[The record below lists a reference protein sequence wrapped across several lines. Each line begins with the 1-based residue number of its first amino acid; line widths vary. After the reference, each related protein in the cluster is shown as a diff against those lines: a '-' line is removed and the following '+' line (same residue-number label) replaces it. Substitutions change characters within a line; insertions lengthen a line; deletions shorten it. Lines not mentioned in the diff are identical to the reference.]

1 MDKKDIKNK
10 SINELMA
17 LLLDKDILKKDK
29 LRIERVFYKKLNNYN
44 DAIDNLKLL
53 KEYFKSL
60 RQMNI
65 NIESYLYDA
74 DISEYVKKHIINHAF
89 NDEELQALLKKNI
102 VYDLKKHIIKNK
114 FNSSY
119 DVIKILKD
127 NMIDDKLKKLCV
139 KKNINNYN
147 IISVLLENTIDDE
160 CREYILSTE
169 KRRFV
174 RVLYSTSNKELIYRL
189 TFDFSKNGDCLNNV
203 DFIQKYKPSLLKNLS
218 RAINCRYIRDLYDKT
233 FKNEMLIGIVLDR
246 NEQKINKVI
255 NNVRKEECI
264 RFLEV
269 KDLPKEYV
277 QVIINNNI
285 NYLND
290 YIDKLS
296 VSAVIRKLYNYKNI
310 NLEFKKMIVNRRCDD
325 LINELNR
332 YDLKKYLDYV
342 NYHYYNDKLIV
353 NTIDNKIIGEEI
365 FSVLNAHTY
374 DNNIIDFIVKYKD
387 DYIKEILSNIDWD
400 NLIYNKKNNDR
411 YIDIITSLTNNVQ
424 DKIYKKNNKY
434 IKNILSKYDSDT
446 LNKFLSNSNI
456 TSSKF
461 IRTVQNV
468 IFKIFDVSDEK
479 INYCSII
486 IKYSNG
492 RNIFELLRNI
502 EEFFNKIEMD
512 ISLFFQ
518 YGSYEFGNKL
528 IDNIIEINNN
538 NNEINDFINVKKYLF
553 DNYFDNTLN
562 NATMIIN
569 LNLVIKN
576 YNLYKNLL
584 LDISNKKCILND
596 NDKSNLYLLFSGKF
610 AGTPLTLYELDE
622 IRKKEFNKY
631 RVEILDKNTYINR
644 IKDIFFNNIITYN
657 RDYFDSIGNISLL
670 KILQKDNIDNKE
682 IFYLI
687 EEIITSMDIINKLA
701 TTNDRDELVKIII
714 SYIDGEDT
722 PVNRMIND
730 IINIKSKIRRLYEL
744 DSMYNLTTLES
755 ARKVPGIYN
764 KEYMELYGGEVF
776 DFSDKNYVLYAH
788 VVSSREN
795 IEDLVNGYSSGN
807 SNFISFSPISYRGQ
821 KYYYDYCDCI
831 LAYDTIYDNSFI
843 CSSLSNMGSN
853 YCMVEKNSAVVAD
866 KYRNQRGI
874 LETSSV
880 KKQNA
885 ETLLYREGLKPCG
898 IILANGKRPN
908 SDEIMYHKRYNLPF
922 IITQK
927 KETAIDNPKRVFTS
941 GNGKYVSDSRVKELD
956 SIKKYIDSK
965 LTIKKENDIYTGREV
980 AIFTDTHAMYEPTIA
995 ILEDIRFRGISE
1007 IYSLGDNT
1015 SLGPNPREVLD
1026 LMDKYNVNQ
1035 IMGNSEYYLTLGGS
1049 PFNYWNEERERSLDW
1064 TNDRVQGYIN
1074 DLKLYKPSLDLL
1086 LGGKKIALCHFGN
1099 DIRWD
1104 FVKHNTWIYQ
1114 DNIGNGKSADQFM
1127 FTNGDEYNKEVEYMI
1142 NKYGIDN
1149 PKVQGYLSSKNTP
1162 MFDGKLITSYDD
1174 VFQGHV
1180 HFELED
1186 RLNNTNI
1193 HTLRGA
1199 GMGELDESKKSM
1211 AYYVILKEKKIGG
1224 YDIEKVYVP
1233 FNKNSLLS
1241 SIYSSDMPTKA
1252 KILSYLK

>member
-29 LRIERVFYKKLNNYN
+29 LKINRMVYRKLNNDSNRTNNWDSLRKYFR
-44 DAIDNLKLL
+44 NLK
-53 KEYFKSL
+53 E
-60 RQMNI
+60 NV
-65 NIESYLYDA
+65 NIESYLSDK
-74 DISEYVKKHIINHAF
+74 DIPKYVKKYILEYGF
-89 NDEELQALLKKNI
+89 NDEELRPLLKKSI
-102 VYDLKKHIIKNK
+102 DYDLKEYIVKDLLNT
-114 FNSSY
+114 SY
-119 DVIKILKD
+119 EVVRILKD
-127 NMIDDKLKKLCV
+127 DMIDDSLKKLCV
-139 KKNINNYN
+139 KSIKNYKIIN
-147 IISVLLENTIDDE
+147 ILLNDEIDNQ
-160 CREYILSTE
+160 CREYILATE
-169 KRRFV
+169 KRRFIKE
-174 RVLYSTSNKELIYRL
+174 LYRTSNADLVYTL
-189 TFDFSKNGDCLNNV
+189 SFDYYNYDNV
-203 DFIQKYKPSLLKNLS
+203 SFIEKYKPNLLKNTS
-218 RAINCRYIRDLYDKT
+218 SCITNRYIRNVYDRT
-233 FKNEMLIGIVLDR
+233 FKNEALISTMLEG
-246 NEQKINKVI
+246 NGQKINKII
-255 NNVRKEECI
+255 NNVRKEEVI

-269 KDLPKEYV
+269 KNLPQGYV
-277 QVIINNNI
+277 KNIINNNI
-285 NYLND
+285 KYLKEYINKLS
-290 YIDKLS
+290 IDK
-296 VSAVIRKLYNYKNI
+296 VIEKLHNYSDLCFEYKE
-310 NLEFKKMIVNRRCDD
+310 LIVTYRLDD

-424 DKIYKKNNKY
+424 GKIYKKNNKY

-538 NNEINDFINVKKYLF
+538 NEINDFINVKKYLF

-622 IRKKEFNKY
+622 IKKKEFSKY
-631 RVEILDKNTYINR
+631 KEEILDKNTFINKV
-644 IKDIFFNNIITYN
+644 KDIFFNNIIAYN
-657 RDYFDSIGNISLL
+657 SNYFDSIGNISLL

-682 IFYLI
+682 IFYLT

-730 IINIKSKIRRLYEL
+730 IIDIKSKIRRLYEL

-853 YCMVEKNSAVVAD
+853 HCMVERNSAVVAD

-898 IILANGKRPN
+898 IILVNGKKPN

-927 KETAIDNPKRVFTS
+927 KETVIDNPKRVFTS

-1015 SLGPNPREVLD
+1015 SLGPSPREVLD

-1049 PFNYWNEERERSLDW
+1049 PFNYWSEERERSLDW

-1074 DLKLYKPSLDLL
+1074 NLKLYKPSLDLL

-1114 DNIGNGKSADQFM
+1114 DNIGNGKSAKQFM
-1127 FTNGDEYNKEVEYMI
+1127 FTNSDEYNNEVEYTI

-1162 MFDGKLITSYDD
+1162 MFEGRLITSYDD

-1199 GMGELDESKKSM
+1199 GMGELDESKKVM
-1211 AYYVILKEKKIGG
+1211 AYYIILKEKKVGG

-1241 SIYSSDMPTKA
+1241 SIYSSDMPTKT

>member
-1 MDKKDIKNK
+1 MNKKDIKNRN
-10 SINELMA
+10 IEELMS
-17 LLLDKDILKKDK
+17 LLLDKGILEKDK
-29 LRIERVFYKKLNNYN
+29 LKINRMVYRKLNNDSNRTNNWDSLRKYFR
-44 DAIDNLKLL
+44 NLK
-53 KEYFKSL
+53 EDV
-60 RQMNI
+60 
-65 NIESYLYDA
+65 NIESYLSDK
-74 DISEYVKKHIINHAF
+74 DIPKYVKKYILEYGF
-89 NDEELQALLKKNI
+89 NDEELRTLLKKSI
-102 VYDLKKHIIKNK
+102 DYDLKEYIVKDLLNA
-114 FNSSY
+114 SY
-119 DVIKILKD
+119 EVVRILKD
-127 NMIDDKLKKLCV
+127 DMIDDSLRKLCV
-139 KKNINNYN
+139 KGIKNYKIIN
-147 IISVLLENTIDDE
+147 VLLNDEIDDQ
-160 CREYILSTE
+160 CREYILATE
-169 KRRFV
+169 KRRFIKE
-174 RVLYSTSNKELIYRL
+174 LYRTSNADLVYTLSFDYYNYDNVSFIEKYRP
-189 TFDFSKNGDCLNNV
+189 N
-203 DFIQKYKPSLLKNLS
+203 LLKNTS
-218 RAINCRYIRDLYDKT
+218 SCITNRYIRNVYDRT
-233 FKNEMLIGIVLDR
+233 FKNEALISTMLEG
-246 NEQKINKVI
+246 NEQKINKII
-255 NNVRKEECI
+255 NDVRKEESI

-269 KDLPKEYV
+269 KNLPKEYV
-277 QVIINNNI
+277 RIIINNNI
-285 NYLND
+285 KYLNE
-290 YIDKLS
+290 YANKLSIDK
-296 VSAVIRKLYNYKNI
+296 VIEKLHNYSDLCFEYKE
-310 NLEFKKMIVNRRCDD
+310 LIVTYRLDD
-325 LINELNR
+325 LINKLNNGS
-332 YDLKKYLDYV
+332 V
-342 NYHYYNDKLIV
+342 NK
-353 NTIDNKIIGEEI
+353 
-365 FSVLNAHTY
+365 
-374 DNNIIDFIVKYKD
+374 
-387 DYIKEILSNIDWD
+387 
-400 NLIYNKKNNDR
+400 
-411 YIDIITSLTNNVQ
+411 
-424 DKIYKKNNKY
+424 
-434 IKNILSKYDSDT
+434 
-446 LNKFLSNSNI
+446 
-456 TSSKF
+456 
-461 IRTVQNV
+461 
-468 IFKIFDVSDEK
+468 
-479 INYCSII
+479 
-486 IKYSNG
+486 
-492 RNIFELLRNI
+492 
-502 EEFFNKIEMD
+502 
-512 ISLFFQ
+512 
-518 YGSYEFGNKL
+518 
-528 IDNIIEINNN
+528 
-538 NNEINDFINVKKYLF
+538 
-553 DNYFDNTLN
+553 YFDNTLN
-562 NATMIIN
+562 NASVIIN
-569 LNLVIKN
+569 LNLLIKN
-576 YNLYKNLL
+576 YNLYKDLL
-584 LDISNKKCILND
+584 LSMCNNDIILSD
-596 NDKSNLYLLFSGKF
+596 IDKSNLSLLFNGKIN
-610 AGTPLTLYELDE
+610 GTPLTLYDLNE

-657 RDYFDSIGNISLL
+657 SDYFDNIGNISLL

-682 IFYLI
+682 IFYLT

-730 IINIKSKIRRLYEL
+730 IIDIKSKIRRLYEL

-853 YCMVEKNSAVVAD
+853 HCMIEKNSAVVAD

-941 GNGKYVSDSRVKELD
+941 GNGKYVSDSMVKELD
-956 SIKKYIDSK
+956 SIKKYIASK
-965 LTIKKENDIYTGREV
+965 LTIKKENDIYTGREI

-1049 PFNYWNEERERSLDW
+1049 PFNYWSEERERSLDW

-1074 DLKLYKPSLDLL
+1074 NLKLYKPSLDLL

-1114 DNIGNGKSADQFM
+1114 DNIGNGKSAEQFM
-1127 FTNGDEYNKEVEYMI
+1127 FTNSDEYNKEVEYMI

-1149 PKVQGYLSSKNTP
+1149 PKVQGYLSSRNTP

-1199 GMGELDESKKSM
+1199 GMGEYEDNKKSL
-1211 AYYVILKEKKIGG
+1211 AYYIILKEKKKGG
-1224 YDIEKVYVP
+1224 FDIEKVYVP

-1241 SIYSSDMPTKA
+1241 SIYSSDMPTKT
-1252 KILSYLK
+1252 KILGYLK

>member
-1 MDKKDIKNK
+1 MNRKDIKNK
-10 SINELMA
+10 DITELIT
-17 LLLDKDILKKDK
+17 LLLNKSISDKDK
-29 LRIERVFYKKLNNYN
+29 LGINRIIYKKLNNDSDRMDNWNILRKYFS
-44 DAIDNLKLL
+44 NLK
-53 KEYFKSL
+53 EEED
-60 RQMNI
+60 
-65 NIESYLYDA
+65 IEKYLYDINIPKYA
-74 DISEYVKKHIINHAF
+74 KKYILEYGCNT
-89 NDEELQALLKKNI
+89 DELQALLKKNI
-102 VYDLKKHIIKNK
+102 SYDLKIYIIKCRLDS
-114 FNSSY
+114 NSEI
-119 DVIKILKD
+119 VRILKD
-127 NMIDDKLKKLCV
+127 DMIDETLKMICV
-139 KKNINNYN
+139 KKNINVYN
-147 IISVLLENTIDDE
+147 IINILLNDEIDEE
-160 CREYILSTE
+160 CRKYVLSTE
-169 KRRFV
+169 EKKFIHALR
-174 RVLYSTSNKELIYRL
+174 SISNKDLVYKL
-189 TFDFSKNGDCLNNV
+189 TFDYHKYDNV
-203 DFIQKYKPSLLKNLS
+203 RFIEKYKPNLLKKTS
-218 RAINCRYIRDLYDKT
+218 DCITGEYIRDAYHRV
-233 FKNEMLIGIVLDR
+233 FKNESLINTVFEGNR
-246 NEQKINKVI
+246 RKIDKVI
-255 NNVRKEECI
+255 DNVRKEEAI
-264 RFLEV
+264 KFLGV
-269 KDLPKEYV
+269 KNLPKEYV
-277 QVIINNNI
+277 QIIINNNI
-285 NYLND
+285 KYLKKYIDNLNINEVMNKLHNYSDLND
-290 YIDKLS
+290 DFKELIINNRLDDL
-296 VSAVIRKLYNYKNI
+296 IRKLEEYNFKEYFNYI
-310 NLEFKKMIVNRRCDD
+310 N
-325 LINELNR
+325 
-332 YDLKKYLDYV
+332 KY
-342 NYHYYNDKLIV
+342 YYNDSLIM
-353 NTIDNKIIGEEI
+353 NTINSK
-365 FSVLNAHTY
+365 VLNKNIINILNKY
-374 DNNIIDFIVKYKD
+374 SSDNNIVNFILKYKS
-387 DYIKEILSNIDWD
+387 DYIKNILININWD
-400 NLIYNKKNNDR
+400 NLIYNKKEYDE
-411 YIDIITSLTNNVQ
+411 YLDIIDSLPKNVQ
-424 DKIYKKNNKY
+424 SKIYRRNNNY
-434 IKNILSKYDSDT
+434 IRNILSEYDKDILKEFLNSDGN
-446 LNKFLSNSNI
+446 NKNAFVMNM
-456 TSSKF
+456 
-461 IRTVQNV
+461 QNT
-468 IFKIFDVSDEK
+468 ILKIFNISSEK
-479 INYCSII
+479 IDYCKTI
-486 IKYSNG
+486 IKYCDKG
-492 RNIFELLRNI
+492 NILDLLRNM
-502 EEFFNKIEMD
+502 EEFFDRVEID
-512 ISLFFQ
+512 INLFFQ
-518 YGSYEFGNKL
+518 YSSYDFGN
-528 IDNIIEINNN
+528 NIIGNIIDIIND
-538 NNEINDFINVKKYLF
+538 NEIDSFVMIKNYLF
-553 DNYFDNTLN
+553 NNYFDSTLN
-562 NATMIIN
+562 NASVIIN

-576 YNLYKNLL
+576 YNLYKDLL
-584 LDISNKKCILND
+584 LSMCNNDIILSD
-596 NDKSNLYLLFSGKF
+596 IDKSNLSLLFNGKIN
-610 AGTPLTLYELDE
+610 GTPLTLYDLNE

-682 IFYLI
+682 IFYLT

-730 IINIKSKIRRLYEL
+730 IIDIKSKIRRLYEL

-764 KEYMELYGGEVF
+764 REYMELYGGEVF

-898 IILANGKRPN
+898 IILVNGKKPN
-908 SDEIMYHKRYNLPF
+908 SDEIMYHKRYKLPF

-927 KETAIDNPKRVFTS
+927 RETAIDNPKRVFTS

-965 LTIKKENDIYTGREV
+965 LTIKKENDIYTGREI

-1015 SLGPNPREVLD
+1015 SLGPSPREVLD

-1086 LGGKKIALCHFGN
+1086 LGDKKIALCHFGN

-1241 SIYSSDMPTKA
+1241 SIYSSDMPTKT

>member
-10 SINELMA
+10 SINELMS
-17 LLLDKDILKKDK
+17 LLLDKGILEKDK
-29 LRIERVFYKKLNNYN
+29 LKINRMVYRKLNNDSNRTNNWDSLRKYFR
-44 DAIDNLKLL
+44 NLK
-53 KEYFKSL
+53 E
-60 RQMNI
+60 NV
-65 NIESYLYDA
+65 NIESYLSDK
-74 DISEYVKKHIINHAF
+74 DIPKYVKKYILEYGF
-89 NDEELQALLKKNI
+89 NDEELRPLLKKSI
-102 VYDLKKHIIKNK
+102 DYDLKEYIVKDLLNT
-114 FNSSY
+114 SY
-119 DVIKILKD
+119 GVVRILKD
-127 NMIDDKLKKLCV
+127 DMIDDSLKKLCV
-139 KKNINNYN
+139 KSIKNYKIIN
-147 IISVLLENTIDDE
+147 VLLNDEIDNQ
-160 CREYILSTE
+160 CREYILATE
-169 KRRFV
+169 KRRFIKE
-174 RVLYSTSNKELIYRL
+174 LYHTSNADLVYTL
-189 TFDFSKNGDCLNNV
+189 SFDYYNYDNV
-203 DFIQKYKPSLLKNLS
+203 SFIEKYKPNLLKNTS
-218 RAINCRYIRDLYDKT
+218 SCITNRYIRNVYDRT
-233 FKNEMLIGIVLDR
+233 FKNEALISTMLEG
-246 NEQKINKVI
+246 NGQKINKII
-255 NNVRKEECI
+255 NNVRKEEVI

-269 KDLPKEYV
+269 KNLPQEYV
-277 QVIINNNI
+277 KNIINNNI
-285 NYLND
+285 KYLKE
-290 YIDKLS
+290 YINKLS
-296 VSAVIRKLYNYKNI
+296 IDRVIEKLHNYSDLCFEYKE
-310 NLEFKKMIVNRRCDD
+310 LIVTYRLDD

-456 TSSKF
+456 ASSKF

-528 IDNIIEINNN
+528 IDNIIEINN

-622 IRKKEFNKY
+622 IKKKEFSKY
-631 RVEILDKNTYINR
+631 KEEILDKNTFINKV
-644 IKDIFFNNIITYN
+644 KDIFFNNIIAYN
-657 RDYFDSIGNISLL
+657 SNYFDSIGNISLL

-687 EEIITSMDIINKLA
+687 EEIITSMDIVNKLA
-701 TTNDRDELVKIII
+701 TTNNRDELVKIVI

-730 IINIKSKIRRLYEL
+730 IIDIKSKIRRLYEL

-764 KEYMELYGGEVF
+764 REYMELYGGEVF

-853 YCMVEKNSAVVAD
+853 HCMVEKNSAVVAD

-898 IILANGKRPN
+898 IILVNGKKPN

-927 KETAIDNPKRVFTS
+927 KGTVIDNPKRVFTS

-965 LTIKKENDIYTGREV
+965 LTIKKENDIYTGREI

-1015 SLGPNPREVLD
+1015 SLGPSPREVLD

-1086 LGGKKIALCHFGN
+1086 LGDKKIALCHFGN

-1127 FTNGDEYNKEVEYMI
+1127 FTNSDEYNKEVEYMI

-1186 RLNNTNI
+1186 KLNNTNI

-1211 AYYVILKEKKIGG
+1211 AYYIILKEKKIGG
-1224 YDIEKVYVP
+1224 YDIEKVYIP

-1241 SIYSSDMPTKA
+1241 SIYSSDMPTKT

>member
-1 MDKKDIKNK
+1 
-10 SINELMA
+10 
-17 LLLDKDILKKDK
+17 
-29 LRIERVFYKKLNNYN
+29 
-44 DAIDNLKLL
+44 
-53 KEYFKSL
+53 
-60 RQMNI
+60 
-65 NIESYLYDA
+65 
-74 DISEYVKKHIINHAF
+74 
-89 NDEELQALLKKNI
+89 
-102 VYDLKKHIIKNK
+102 
-114 FNSSY
+114 
-119 DVIKILKD
+119 
-127 NMIDDKLKKLCV
+127 
-139 KKNINNYN
+139 
-147 IISVLLENTIDDE
+147 
-160 CREYILSTE
+160 
-169 KRRFV
+169 
-174 RVLYSTSNKELIYRL
+174 
-189 TFDFSKNGDCLNNV
+189 
-203 DFIQKYKPSLLKNLS
+203 
-218 RAINCRYIRDLYDKT
+218 
-233 FKNEMLIGIVLDR
+233 
-246 NEQKINKVI
+246 
-255 NNVRKEECI
+255 
-264 RFLEV
+264 
-269 KDLPKEYV
+269 
-277 QVIINNNI
+277 
-285 NYLND
+285 
-290 YIDKLS
+290 
-296 VSAVIRKLYNYKNI
+296 
-310 NLEFKKMIVNRRCDD
+310 
-325 LINELNR
+325 
-332 YDLKKYLDYV
+332 
-342 NYHYYNDKLIV
+342 
-353 NTIDNKIIGEEI
+353 
-365 FSVLNAHTY
+365 
-374 DNNIIDFIVKYKD
+374 
-387 DYIKEILSNIDWD
+387 
-400 NLIYNKKNNDR
+400 
-411 YIDIITSLTNNVQ
+411 
-424 DKIYKKNNKY
+424 
-434 IKNILSKYDSDT
+434 
-446 LNKFLSNSNI
+446 
-456 TSSKF
+456 
-461 IRTVQNV
+461 
-468 IFKIFDVSDEK
+468 
-479 INYCSII
+479 
-486 IKYSNG
+486 
-492 RNIFELLRNI
+492 
-502 EEFFNKIEMD
+502 
-512 ISLFFQ
+512 
-518 YGSYEFGNKL
+518 
-528 IDNIIEINNN
+528 
-538 NNEINDFINVKKYLF
+538 
-553 DNYFDNTLN
+553 
-562 NATMIIN
+562 
-569 LNLVIKN
+569 
-576 YNLYKNLL
+576 
-584 LDISNKKCILND
+584 
-596 NDKSNLYLLFSGKF
+596 
-610 AGTPLTLYELDE
+610 
-622 IRKKEFNKY
+622 
-631 RVEILDKNTYINR
+631 
-644 IKDIFFNNIITYN
+644 
-657 RDYFDSIGNISLL
+657 
-670 KILQKDNIDNKE
+670 
-682 IFYLI
+682 
-687 EEIITSMDIINKLA
+687 MDIINKLA

-730 IINIKSKIRRLYEL
+730 IIDIKSKIRRLYEL

-831 LAYDTIYDNSFI
+831 LAYDTIYNNSFI

-853 YCMVEKNSAVVAD
+853 HCMVEKNSAVVAD

-956 SIKKYIDSK
+956 SIKKYIHSK
-965 LTIKKENDIYTGREV
+965 LTIKKENDIYTGREI

-995 ILEDIRFRGISE
+995 ILEDIRFRGISD

-1035 IMGNSEYYLTLGGS
+1035 IMGNSEYYLTLGGI
-1049 PFNYWNEERERSLDW
+1049 PFSYWNEERERSLDW

-1086 LGGKKIALCHFGN
+1086 LGDKKIALCHFGN

-1127 FTNGDEYNKEVEYMI
+1127 FTNSDEYNKEVEYMI

-1199 GMGELDESKKSM
+1199 GMGEYEDNKKSL
-1211 AYYVILKEKKIGG
+1211 AYYIILKEKKKGG
-1224 YDIEKVYVP
+1224 FDIEKVYVP

-1241 SIYSSDMPTKA
+1241 SIYSSDMPTKT
-1252 KILSYLK
+1252 KILGYLK

>member
-1 MDKKDIKNK
+1 MNKKDIKNRN
-10 SINELMA
+10 IEELMS
-17 LLLDKDILKKDK
+17 LLLDKGILEKDK
-29 LRIERVFYKKLNNYN
+29 LKINRMVYRKLNNDSNRTNNWDSLRKYFR
-44 DAIDNLKLL
+44 NLK
-53 KEYFKSL
+53 EDV
-60 RQMNI
+60 
-65 NIESYLYDA
+65 NIESYLSDKDTPKYA
-74 DISEYVKKHIINHAF
+74 KKYILEYGF
-89 NDEELQALLKKNI
+89 NDEELRTLLKKSI
-102 VYDLKKHIIKNK
+102 DYDLKEYIVKDLLNA
-114 FNSSY
+114 SY
-119 DVIKILKD
+119 EVVRILKD
-127 NMIDDKLKKLCV
+127 DMIDDSLRKLCV
-139 KKNINNYN
+139 KSIKNYKIIN
-147 IISVLLENTIDDE
+147 VLLNDEIDDQ
-160 CREYILSTE
+160 CREYILATE
-169 KRRFV
+169 KRRFIKE
-174 RVLYSTSNKELIYRL
+174 LYRTSNADLVYTL
-189 TFDFSKNGDCLNNV
+189 SFDYYNYDNV
-203 DFIQKYKPSLLKNLS
+203 SFIEKYKPNLLKNTS
-218 RAINCRYIRDLYDKT
+218 SCITNRYIRNVYDRT
-233 FKNEMLIGIVLDR
+233 FKNEALISTMLEG
-246 NEQKINKVI
+246 NEQKINKII
-255 NNVRKEECI
+255 NDVRKEESI

-269 KDLPKEYV
+269 KNLPQEYV
-277 QVIINNNI
+277 KNIINNNI
-285 NYLND
+285 KYLKEYINKLS
-290 YIDKLS
+290 IDK
-296 VSAVIRKLYNYKNI
+296 VIEKLHNYSDLCFEYKE
-310 NLEFKKMIVNRRCDD
+310 LIVTYRLDD
-325 LINELNR
+325 LINKLNNGSVN
-332 YDLKKYLDYV
+332 KYFEYISL
-342 NYHYYNDKLIV
+342 YHYTDELII
-353 NTIDNKIIGEEI
+353 NTIDKKIFDDGVIDL
-365 FSVLNAHTY
+365 LN
-374 DNNIIDFIVKYKD
+374 NNHYNNDIINFILKYKSEYIKNILVNIDF
-387 DYIKEILSNIDWD
+387 D
-400 NLIYNKKNNDR
+400 NLIYNKNKTDK
-411 YIDIITSLTNNVQ
+411 YFDIINSLPKNIQN
-424 DKIYKKNNKY
+424 KIYKRNSIY
-434 IKNILSKYDSDT
+434 IRGVLSKYDNNVLKEFLNSDDN
-446 LNKFLSNSNI
+446 NKNSFVMNM
-456 TSSKF
+456 
-461 IRTVQNV
+461 QNT
-468 IFKIFDVSDEK
+468 ILKIFNVSSEK
-479 INYCSII
+479 INYCKTI
-486 IKYSNG
+486 IKYCKKG
-492 RNIFELLRNI
+492 NILELLKSM
-502 EEFFNKIEMD
+502 EVFLD
-512 ISLFFQ
+512 IVDVDIDSFFQ
-518 YGSYEFGNKL
+518 YSSYDFGNGL
-528 IDNIIEINNN
+528 ISNIISIVNDEEINNFVRIKSYMFN
-538 NNEINDFINVKKYLF
+538 
-553 DNYFDNTLN
+553 NYFDNTLN
-562 NATMIIN
+562 NASVIIN

-576 YNLYKNLL
+576 YNLYKDLL
-584 LDISNKKCILND
+584 LSMCNNDIILSNI
-596 NDKSNLYLLFSGKF
+596 DKSNLSLLFNGKIN
-610 AGTPLTLYELDE
+610 GTPLTLYDLNE

-657 RDYFDSIGNISLL
+657 SDYFDNIGNISLL

-682 IFYLI
+682 IFYLT

-722 PVNRMIND
+722 PINRMIND
-730 IINIKSKIRRLYEL
+730 IIDIKSKIRRLYEL

-853 YCMVEKNSAVVAD
+853 HCMIEKNSAVVAD

-956 SIKKYIDSK
+956 SIKKYIASK
-965 LTIKKENDIYTGREV
+965 LTIKKENDIYTGREI

-995 ILEDIRFRGISE
+995 ILEDIRFRGISD

-1049 PFNYWNEERERSLDW
+1049 PFNYWSEERERSLDW

-1074 DLKLYKPSLDLL
+1074 NLKLYKPSLDLL

-1149 PKVQGYLSSKNTP
+1149 PKVQGYLSSRNTP

-1186 RLNNTNI
+1186 RLNDTNI

-1199 GMGELDESKKSM
+1199 GMGEYEDNKKSL
-1211 AYYVILKEKKIGG
+1211 AYYIILKEKKKGG
-1224 YDIEKVYVP
+1224 FDIEKVYVP

-1241 SIYSSDMPTKA
+1241 SIYSSDMPTKT
-1252 KILSYLK
+1252 KILGYLK

>member
-1 MDKKDIKNK
+1 MNKKDIKNRN
-10 SINELMA
+10 IEELMS
-17 LLLDKDILKKDK
+17 LLLDKGILEKDK
-29 LRIERVFYKKLNNYN
+29 LKINRMVYRKLNNDSNRTNNWDSLRKYFR
-44 DAIDNLKLL
+44 NLK
-53 KEYFKSL
+53 EDV
-60 RQMNI
+60 
-65 NIESYLYDA
+65 NIESYLSDK
-74 DISEYVKKHIINHAF
+74 DIPKYVKKYILEYGF
-89 NDEELQALLKKNI
+89 NDEELRTLLKKSI
-102 VYDLKKHIIKNK
+102 DYDLKEYIVKDLLNA
-114 FNSSY
+114 SY
-119 DVIKILKD
+119 EVVRILKD
-127 NMIDDKLKKLCV
+127 DMIDDSLRKLCV
-139 KKNINNYN
+139 KGIKNYKIIN
-147 IISVLLENTIDDE
+147 VLLNDEIDDQ
-160 CREYILSTE
+160 CREYILATE
-169 KRRFV
+169 KRRFIKE
-174 RVLYSTSNKELIYRL
+174 LYRTSNADLVYTL
-189 TFDFSKNGDCLNNV
+189 SFDYYNYDNV
-203 DFIQKYKPSLLKNLS
+203 SFIEKYKPNLLKNTS
-218 RAINCRYIRDLYDKT
+218 SCITNRYIRNVYDRT
-233 FKNEMLIGIVLDR
+233 FKNEALISTMLEG
-246 NEQKINKVI
+246 NEQKINKII
-255 NNVRKEECI
+255 NDVRKEESI

-269 KDLPKEYV
+269 KNLPQEYV
-277 QVIINNNI
+277 KNIINNNI
-285 NYLND
+285 KYLKEYINKLS
-290 YIDKLS
+290 IDK
-296 VSAVIRKLYNYKNI
+296 VIEKLHNYSDLCFEYKE
-310 NLEFKKMIVNRRCDD
+310 LIVTYRLDD
-325 LINELNR
+325 LINKLNNGSVN
-332 YDLKKYLDYV
+332 KYFEYISL
-342 NYHYYNDKLIV
+342 YHYTDELII
-353 NTIDNKIIGEEI
+353 NTIDKKIFDDGVIDL
-365 FSVLNAHTY
+365 LN
-374 DNNIIDFIVKYKD
+374 NNHYNNDIINFILKYKSEYIKNILVNIDF
-387 DYIKEILSNIDWD
+387 D
-400 NLIYNKKNNDR
+400 NLIYNKNKTDK
-411 YIDIITSLTNNVQ
+411 YFDIINSLPKNIQN
-424 DKIYKKNNKY
+424 KIYKRNSIY
-434 IKNILSKYDSDT
+434 IREVLSKYD
-446 LNKFLSNSNI
+446 N
-456 TSSKF
+456 
-461 IRTVQNV
+461 NV
-468 IFKIFDVSDEK
+468 
-479 INYCSII
+479 
-486 IKYSNG
+486 
-492 RNIFELLRNI
+492 L
-502 EEFFNKIEMD
+502 
-512 ISLFFQ
+512 
-518 YGSYEFGNKL
+518 
-528 IDNIIEINNN
+528 
-538 NNEINDFINVKKYLF
+538 
-553 DNYFDNTLN
+553 
-562 NATMIIN
+562 
-569 LNLVIKN
+569 
-576 YNLYKNLL
+576 
-584 LDISNKKCILND
+584 
-596 NDKSNLYLLFSGKF
+596 
-610 AGTPLTLYELDE
+610 
-622 IRKKEFNKY
+622 KEFLNS
-631 RVEILDKNTYINR
+631 DDNNKNTYINR

-657 RDYFDSIGNISLL
+657 SDYFDNIGNISLL

-682 IFYLI
+682 IFYLT

-722 PVNRMIND
+722 PINRMIND
-730 IINIKSKIRRLYEL
+730 IIDIKSKIRRLYEL

-853 YCMVEKNSAVVAD
+853 HCMIEKNSAVVAD

-956 SIKKYIDSK
+956 SIKKYIASK
-965 LTIKKENDIYTGREV
+965 LTIKKENDIYTGREI

-1049 PFNYWNEERERSLDW
+1049 PFNYWSEERERSLDW

-1074 DLKLYKPSLDLL
+1074 NLKLYKPSLDLL

-1149 PKVQGYLSSKNTP
+1149 PKVQGYLSSRNTP

-1199 GMGELDESKKSM
+1199 GMGEYEKNKKSM

-1233 FNKNSLLS
+1233 FNKNSLFS

-1252 KILSYLK
+1252 KILGYLK

>member
-17 LLLDKDILKKDK
+17 LLLDKGILEKDK
-29 LRIERVFYKKLNNYN
+29 LKINRMVYRKLNNDSNRTNNWDSLRKYFR
-44 DAIDNLKLL
+44 NLK
-53 KEYFKSL
+53 E
-60 RQMNI
+60 NV
-65 NIESYLYDA
+65 NIESYLSDK
-74 DISEYVKKHIINHAF
+74 DIPKYVKKYILEYGF
-89 NDEELQALLKKNI
+89 NDEELRPLLKKSI
-102 VYDLKKHIIKNK
+102 DYDLKEYIVKDLLNT
-114 FNSSY
+114 SY
-119 DVIKILKD
+119 GVVRILKD
-127 NMIDDKLKKLCV
+127 DMIDDSLKKLCV
-139 KKNINNYN
+139 KSIKNYKIIN
-147 IISVLLENTIDDE
+147 VLLNDEIDNQ
-160 CREYILSTE
+160 CREYILATE
-169 KRRFV
+169 KRRFIKE
-174 RVLYSTSNKELIYRL
+174 LYRTSNADLVYTL
-189 TFDFSKNGDCLNNV
+189 SFDYYNYDNV
-203 DFIQKYKPSLLKNLS
+203 SFIEKYKPNLLKNTS
-218 RAINCRYIRDLYDKT
+218 SCITNRYIRNVYDRT
-233 FKNEMLIGIVLDR
+233 FKNEALISTMLEG
-246 NEQKINKVI
+246 NGQKINKII
-255 NNVRKEECI
+255 NNVRKEEVI

-269 KDLPKEYV
+269 KNLPQEYV
-277 QVIINNNI
+277 KNIINNNI
-285 NYLND
+285 KYLKEYINKLS
-290 YIDKLS
+290 IDK
-296 VSAVIRKLYNYKNI
+296 VIEKLHNYSDLCFEYKE
-310 NLEFKKMIVNRRCDD
+310 LIVTYRLDD

-456 TSSKF
+456 ASSKF

-538 NNEINDFINVKKYLF
+538 NEINDFINVKKYLF
-553 DNYFDNTLN
+553 DNYFNNTLN

-569 LNLVIKN
+569 LNLIIKN

-622 IRKKEFNKY
+622 IKKKEFSKY
-631 RVEILDKNTYINR
+631 KEEILDKNTFINKV
-644 IKDIFFNNIITYN
+644 KDIFFNNIIAYN
-657 RDYFDSIGNISLL
+657 SNYFDSIGNISLL

-687 EEIITSMDIINKLA
+687 EEIITSMDIVNKLA

-722 PVNRMIND
+722 TVNRMIND
-730 IINIKSKIRRLYEL
+730 IIDIKSKIRRLYEL
-744 DSMYNLTTLES
+744 DSMYNLTTLEY

-764 KEYMELYGGEVF
+764 REYMELYGGEVF

-853 YCMVEKNSAVVAD
+853 HCMVERNSAVVAD

-898 IILANGKRPN
+898 IILVNGKKPN

-927 KETAIDNPKRVFTS
+927 KGTVIDNPKRVFTS

-965 LTIKKENDIYTGREV
+965 LTIKKENDIYTGREI

-1015 SLGPNPREVLD
+1015 SLGPSPREVLD

-1086 LGGKKIALCHFGN
+1086 LGDKKIALCHFGN

-1127 FTNGDEYNKEVEYMI
+1127 FTNSDEYNKEVEYMI

-1186 RLNNTNI
+1186 KLNNTNI

-1199 GMGELDESKKSM
+1199 GMGEYEDNKKNM
-1211 AYYVILKEKKIGG
+1211 AYYIILKEKKKGG
-1224 YDIEKVYVP
+1224 FDIEKVYVP

-1252 KILSYLK
+1252 KILGYLK

>member
-29 LRIERVFYKKLNNYN
+29 LRINRMVYRKLNNDSNRTNNWDSLRKYFR
-44 DAIDNLKLL
+44 NLK
-53 KEYFKSL
+53 E
-60 RQMNI
+60 NV
-65 NIESYLYDA
+65 NIESYLSDK
-74 DISEYVKKHIINHAF
+74 DIPKYVKKYILEYGF
-89 NDEELQALLKKNI
+89 NDEELRPLLKKSI
-102 VYDLKKHIIKNK
+102 DYDLKEYIVKDLLNT
-114 FNSSY
+114 SY
-119 DVIKILKD
+119 EVVRILKD
-127 NMIDDKLKKLCV
+127 DMIDDSLKKLCV
-139 KKNINNYN
+139 KSIKNYKIIN
-147 IISVLLENTIDDE
+147 VLLNDEIDNQ
-160 CREYILSTE
+160 CREYILATE
-169 KRRFV
+169 KRRFIKE
-174 RVLYSTSNKELIYRL
+174 LYRTSNADLVYTL
-189 TFDFSKNGDCLNNV
+189 SFDYYNYDNV
-203 DFIQKYKPSLLKNLS
+203 SFIEKYKPNLLKNTS
-218 RAINCRYIRDLYDKT
+218 SCITNRYIRNVYDRT
-233 FKNEMLIGIVLDR
+233 FKNEALISTMLEG
-246 NEQKINKVI
+246 NGQKINKII
-255 NNVRKEECI
+255 NNVRKEEVI

-269 KDLPKEYV
+269 KNLPQEYV
-277 QVIINNNI
+277 KNIINNNI
-285 NYLND
+285 KYLKEYINKLS
-290 YIDKLS
+290 IDK
-296 VSAVIRKLYNYKNI
+296 VIEKLHNYSDLCFEYKE
-310 NLEFKKMIVNRRCDD
+310 LIVTYRLDD

-538 NNEINDFINVKKYLF
+538 NEINDFINVKKYLF

-682 IFYLI
+682 IFYLT

-730 IINIKSKIRRLYEL
+730 IIDIKSKIRRLYEL

-764 KEYMELYGGEVF
+764 REYMELYGGEVF

-898 IILANGKRPN
+898 IILVNGKRPN
-908 SDEIMYHKRYNLPF
+908 SDEIMYHKRYKLPF

-927 KETAIDNPKRVFTS
+927 RETAIDNPKRVFTS
-941 GNGKYVSDSRVKELD
+941 GNGKYVSDNRVKELD

-965 LTIKKENDIYTGREV
+965 LTIKKENDIYTGREI

-1049 PFNYWNEERERSLDW
+1049 PFNYWSEERERSLDW

-1086 LGGKKIALCHFGN
+1086 LGDKKIALCHFGN

-1199 GMGELDESKKSM
+1199 GMGEYEKNKKSM

-1241 SIYSSDMPTKA
+1241 SIYSSDMPTKT

>member
-1 MDKKDIKNK
+1 MDKIDIKNK

-60 RQMNI
+60 RQRNI
-65 NIESYLYDA
+65 NIEGYLYDA
-74 DISEYVKKHIINHAF
+74 NISEYVKKRIINHAF
-89 NDEELQALLKKNI
+89 NDEELQTLLKKNI
-102 VYDLKKHIIKNK
+102 VYDLKKYIIKNK

-127 NMIDDKLKKLCV
+127 NMIDDKLKRLCV

-218 RAINCRYIRDLYDKT
+218 RAINSRYIRDAYDKT
-233 FKNEMLIGIVLDR
+233 FKNEILISTALEG
-246 NEQKINKVI
+246 NEQRINKII
-255 NNVRKEECI
+255 NRVRKEECI

-269 KDLPKEYV
+269 KKLPKEYV

-285 NYLND
+285 NYLSD

-296 VSAVIRKLYNYKNI
+296 VSEVIRKLYNYKDI

-353 NTIDNKIIGEEI
+353 NTINNKIIGEEI

-374 DNNIIDFIVKYKD
+374 NNNIIDFIVKYKD
-387 DYIKEILSNIDWD
+387 DYIKDFLSNIDWD

-411 YIDIITSLTNNVQ
+411 YIGIIASLTNNVQ

-434 IKNILSKYDSDT
+434 IRNILSKYDSDT

-456 TSSKF
+456 VSSKF

-468 IFKIFDVSDEK
+468 IFKIFNVSNEK

-502 EEFFNKIEMD
+502 EEFFSKIEMD
-512 ISLFFQ
+512 IALFFQ

-528 IDNIIEINNN
+528 IDNIIEINN

-584 LDISNKKCILND
+584 LDISNKKCILSD

-610 AGTPLTLYELDE
+610 AGTPLNLYELDE
-622 IRKKEFNKY
+622 IKKKEFSKY
-631 RVEILDKNTYINR
+631 KEEILDKNTYINR
-644 IKDIFFNNIITYN
+644 IKDIFFNNIIAYN
-657 RDYFDSIGNISLL
+657 SNYFDSIGNISLL

-682 IFYLI
+682 IFYLT
-687 EEIITSMDIINKLA
+687 EEIITSMDIVNKLL
-701 TTNDRDELVKIII
+701 TTNDRDELIKIII

-722 PVNRMIND
+722 SANRMINN
-730 IINIKSKIRRLYEL
+730 IINIKSKTRRLYEL

-755 ARKVPGIYN
+755 ARKIPGIYN
-764 KEYMELYGGEVF
+764 EEYMKLYGGEVF

-788 VVSSREN
+788 VLSRREC
-795 IEDLVNGYSSGN
+795 IDDIINGYSNGN

-821 KYYYDYCDCI
+821 KYYFDYLNCI
-831 LAYDTIYDNSFI
+831 LAYDKIYNNSFI

-853 YCMVEKNSAVVAD
+853 HSMIEKNSAVVSD
-866 KYRNQRGI
+866 SYRQQRGI

-880 KKQNA
+880 KEQNA

-898 IILANGKRPN
+898 IILVGGKKPTD
-908 SDEIMYHKRYNLPF
+908 DELMYHKKYNLPF

-927 KETAIDNPKRVFTS
+927 RETAIDNPKRVFTPS
-941 GNGKYVSDSRVKELD
+941 KGKYIGEEKIKELD
-956 SIKKYIDSK
+956 EVKKYIGSK
-965 LTIKKENDIYTGREV
+965 LVIKKEDDIYTGREI

-1015 SLGPNPREVLD
+1015 SLGPSPREVLD
-1026 LMDKYNVNQ
+1026 LMDKYKVKQ

-1086 LGGKKIALCHFGN
+1086 LGDKKIALCHFGN

-1104 FVKHNTWIYQ
+1104 FIKHNTWIYQ
-1114 DNIGNGKSADQFM
+1114 DNIGNGKSAEQFM
-1127 FTNGDEYNKEVEYMI
+1127 FTNSDEYNKEVEYMI

-1162 MFDGKLITSYDD
+1162 MFEGSLITSYDD

-1186 RLNNTNI
+1186 RLTNTNI

-1199 GMGELDESKKSM
+1199 GMGELDESKKDM
-1211 AYYVILKEKKIGG
+1211 AYYVILKEKKMGG

-1241 SIYSSDMPTKA
+1241 SIYSSDMPTKT

>member
-29 LRIERVFYKKLNNYN
+29 LRINRIVYRKLNNDSDRAN
-44 DAIDNLKLL
+44 NWNLLRKYFKGLKENVNIENCLSDKDMPKYVKKYILEYGFNGEELRILLKKSLDYDL
-53 KEYFKSL
+53 KEYIVKDL
-60 RQMNI
+60 LNV
-65 NIESYLYDA
+65 SY
-74 DISEYVKKHIINHAF
+74 EV
-89 NDEELQALLKKNI
+89 
-102 VYDLKKHIIKNK
+102 VR
-114 FNSSY
+114 
-119 DVIKILKD
+119 ILKD
-127 NMIDDKLKKLCV
+127 DMIVDKLKKLCV

-174 RVLYSTSNKELIYRL
+174 RVLYSTSNRELIYRL

-233 FKNEMLIGIVLDR
+233 FKNETLIGIVLDR

-269 KDLPKEYV
+269 KKLPKEYV

-296 VSAVIRKLYNYKNI
+296 VSEVIRKLYNYKNI

-353 NTIDNKIIGEEI
+353 NTINNKIIDEEI
-365 FSVLNAHTY
+365 FSVLNTHTY

-387 DYIKEILSNIDWD
+387 DYIKEFLSNIDWD

-456 TSSKF
+456 VSNKF

-502 EEFFNKIEMD
+502 EEFFSKIEMD
-512 ISLFFQ
+512 IGLFFQ

-528 IDNIIEINNN
+528 IDNIIEINN

-576 YNLYKNLL
+576 YSLYKNLL

-610 AGTPLTLYELDE
+610 ASTPLTLYELDE
-622 IRKKEFNKY
+622 IKKKEFSKY
-631 RVEILDKNTYINR
+631 KEEILDKNTFINKV
-644 IKDIFFNNIITYN
+644 KDIFFNNIIAYN
-657 RDYFDSIGNISLL
+657 SNYFDSIGNISLL
-670 KILQKDNIDNKE
+670 KILQKDNINNKE
-682 IFYLI
+682 IVYLT

-722 PVNRMIND
+722 TVNRMIND
-730 IINIKSKIRRLYEL
+730 IIDIKSKIRRLYEL
-744 DSMYNLTTLES
+744 DSMYNLTTLEY

-764 KEYMELYGGEVF
+764 REYMELYGGEVF

-831 LAYDTIYDNSFI
+831 LAYDTIYDDSFI

-853 YCMVEKNSAVVAD
+853 HCMVERNSAVVTD

-874 LETSSV
+874 LETSSA

-898 IILANGKRPN
+898 IILVNGKKPN

-927 KETAIDNPKRVFTS
+927 KETVIDNPKRVFTS
-941 GNGKYVSDSRVKELD
+941 NKGNYIDERKIKELD
-956 SIKKYIDSK
+956 DIKKYIDGK
-965 LTIKKENDIYTGREV
+965 LTIRKENDIYTGREV

-995 ILEDIRFRGISE
+995 ILEDIRYRGISE

-1015 SLGPNPREVLD
+1015 SLGPSPREVLD
-1026 LMDKYNVNQ
+1026 LMDKYNVKQ

-1086 LGGKKIALCHFGN
+1086 LGDKKIALCHFGN

-1104 FVKHNTWIYQ
+1104 FIKHNTWIYQ
-1114 DNIGNGKSADQFM
+1114 DNIGNGKSSEQFM
-1127 FTNGDEYNKEVEYMI
+1127 FTNSDEYNKEVEYMI

-1162 MFDGKLITSYDD
+1162 MFEGKLITSYDD

-1211 AYYVILKEKKIGG
+1211 AYYIILKEKKIGG
-1224 YDIEKVYVP
+1224 YDIEKVYIP

-1241 SIYSSDMPTKA
+1241 SIYSSDMPTKT

>member
-1 MDKKDIKNK
+1 MNKKDIKNK
-10 SINELMA
+10 NIEELIS
-17 LLLDKDILKKDK
+17 LLLDKNILKKDK
-29 LRIERVFYKKLNNYN
+29 LKINRMVYRKLNNDSNRTNNWDLLKKYFR
-44 DAIDNLKLL
+44 NLK
-53 KEYFKSL
+53 E
-60 RQMNI
+60 NV
-65 NIESYLYDA
+65 NIESYLSDK
-74 DISEYVKKHIINHAF
+74 DMPKYVKKYILEYGF
-89 NDEELQALLKKNI
+89 DGEELRTLLKKSI
-102 VYDLKKHIIKNK
+102 DYDLKEYIVKDLLNA
-114 FNSSY
+114 SY
-119 DVIKILKD
+119 EVVRILKD
-127 NMIDDKLKKLCV
+127 DMIDDSLRKLCV
-139 KKNINNYN
+139 KGIKNYKIIN
-147 IISVLLENTIDDE
+147 VLLNDEIDDR
-160 CREYILSTE
+160 CREYILATE

-174 RVLYSTSNKELIYRL
+174 KELYRTSNADLVYTL
-189 TFDFSKNGDCLNNV
+189 SFDYYSYDNV
-203 DFIQKYKPSLLKNLS
+203 SFIEKYKPDLLKNT
-218 RAINCRYIRDLYDKT
+218 AGYINSRYIRNVYDRT
-233 FKNEMLIGIVLDR
+233 FKNETLISTILEG
-246 NEQKINKVI
+246 NGQKINKVI
-255 NNVRKEECI
+255 NGVRKEECI

-269 KDLPKEYV
+269 KNLPKEYV
-277 QVIINNNI
+277 QIIIDNNI
-285 NYLND
+285 KYLD
-290 YIDKLS
+290 EYISRLSIDK
-296 VSAVIRKLYNYKNI
+296 VIEKLHNYSDVC
-310 NLEFKKMIVNRRCDD
+310 LEFKELIIKNRIND
-325 LINELNR
+325 LINKLNSYSINKYFEYISCYYYTDEL
-332 YDLKKYLDYV
+332 
-342 NYHYYNDKLIV
+342 II
-353 NTIDNKIIGEEI
+353 NTIDNKVFDDG
-365 FSVLNAHTY
+365 
-374 DNNIIDFIVKYKD
+374 IIDLLNNNSKNNDIINFILKYKSE
-387 DYIKEILSNIDWD
+387 YIKNILVNIDFD
-400 NLIYNKKNNDR
+400 NLIYNKNEIDK
-411 YIDIITSLTNNVQ
+411 YFDIIDSLPKNVQ
-424 DKIYKKNNKY
+424 NKIYKRNSIY
-434 IKNILSKYDSDT
+434 IREILSKYDKSVLKDFLNSDGD
-446 LNKFLSNSNI
+446 NKNTFVMNM
-456 TSSKF
+456 
-461 IRTVQNV
+461 QNT
-468 IFKIFDVSDEK
+468 ILKIFNVSSEK
-479 INYCSII
+479 INYCKTI
-486 IKYSNG
+486 IKYCEKG
-492 RNIFELLRNI
+492 NILELLKSM
-502 EEFFNKIEMD
+502 EMFFDSVEVD
-512 ISLFFQ
+512 INSFFQ
-518 YGSYEFGNKL
+518 YGSYDFGNGL
-528 IDNIIEINNN
+528 ISSIISIVNDGEINNFVRIKN
-538 NNEINDFINVKKYLF
+538 YMFN
-553 DNYFDNTLN
+553 NYFDNTLN
-562 NATMIIN
+562 NASVIIN

-576 YNLYKNLL
+576 YNLYKDLL
-584 LDISNKKCILND
+584 LSMCNNGVILSDI
-596 NDKSNLYLLFSGKF
+596 DKSNLSLLFNGKIS
-610 AGTPLTLYELDE
+610 GTPLTLYDLNE
-622 IRKKEFNKY
+622 IRKKEFSKY
-631 RVEILDKNTYINR
+631 REEILDRNTFINR
-644 IKDIFFNNIITYN
+644 IKDIFFNNIISFN
-657 RDYFDSIGNISLL
+657 SDYFENSIGNISLL

-682 IFYLI
+682 IVYLT
-687 EEIITSMDIINKLA
+687 EEIITSMDIINKLV

-722 PVNRMIND
+722 PVNRIIND
-730 IINIKSKIRRLYEL
+730 IIDIKSKIRRLYEL

-853 YCMVEKNSAVVAD
+853 HCMIEKNSAVVAD

-874 LETSSV
+874 LETSSA

-927 KETAIDNPKRVFTS
+927 RETAIDNPKRVFTS
-941 GNGKYVSDSRVKELD
+941 ENGKYVSDSRVKELD
-956 SIKKYIDSK
+956 GIKKYIDSK
-965 LTIKKENDIYTGREV
+965 LTIKKENDIYTGREI

-1015 SLGPNPREVLD
+1015 SLGPSPREVLD

-1049 PFNYWNEERERSLDW
+1049 PFNYWSEERERSLDW

-1074 DLKLYKPSLDLL
+1074 NLKLYKPSLDLL
-1086 LGGKKIALCHFGN
+1086 LGGKKIVLCHFGN

-1114 DNIGNGKSADQFM
+1114 DNIGNGKSAEQFM
-1127 FTNGDEYNKEVEYMI
+1127 FTNSDEYNKEVEYMI
-1142 NKYGIDN
+1142 NKYGVDN
-1149 PKVQGYLSSKNTP
+1149 LRVQGYLSSKNTP

-1180 HFELED
+1180 HFELDD

-1199 GMGELDESKKSM
+1199 GMGELEENKKSM
-1211 AYYVILKEKKIGG
+1211 AYYIILKEKKMGG

-1241 SIYSSDMPTKA
+1241 SIYSSDMPTKT

>member
-1 MDKKDIKNK
+1 MNKKDIKNRN
-10 SINELMA
+10 IEELMP
-17 LLLDKDILKKDK
+17 LLLDKGILEKDK
-29 LRIERVFYKKLNNYN
+29 LKINRMVYRKLNNDSNRTNNWDSLRKYFR
-44 DAIDNLKLL
+44 NLK
-53 KEYFKSL
+53 E
-60 RQMNI
+60 NV
-65 NIESYLYDA
+65 NIESYLSDK
-74 DISEYVKKHIINHAF
+74 DIPKYVKKYILEYGF
-89 NDEELQALLKKNI
+89 NDEELRTLLKKSI
-102 VYDLKKHIIKNK
+102 DYDLKEYIVKDLLNA
-114 FNSSY
+114 SY
-119 DVIKILKD
+119 EVVRILKD
-127 NMIDDKLKKLCV
+127 DMIDDSLRKLCV
-139 KKNINNYN
+139 KGIKNYKIIN
-147 IISVLLENTIDDE
+147 VLLNDEIDDQ
-160 CREYILSTE
+160 CREYILATE
-169 KRRFV
+169 KRRFIKE
-174 RVLYSTSNKELIYRL
+174 LYCTSNADLVYTL
-189 TFDFSKNGDCLNNV
+189 SFDYYNYDNV
-203 DFIQKYKPSLLKNLS
+203 SFIEKYKPNLLKNTS
-218 RAINCRYIRDLYDKT
+218 SCITSEYIRNVYDRT
-233 FKNEMLIGIVLDR
+233 FKNEALISTMLEG
-246 NEQKINKVI
+246 NEQKINKII
-255 NNVRKEECI
+255 NDVRKEESI

-269 KDLPKEYV
+269 KNLPKEYV
-277 QVIINNNI
+277 RIIINNNI
-285 NYLND
+285 KYLNE
-290 YIDKLS
+290 YANKLSIDK
-296 VSAVIRKLYNYKNI
+296 VIEKLHNYSDVC
-310 NLEFKKMIVNRRCDD
+310 LEFKELIIRNRLSD
-325 LINELNR
+325 LIEKLNNYNILEYFNYISRYYYTDEL
-332 YDLKKYLDYV
+332 
-342 NYHYYNDKLIV
+342 II
-353 NTIDNKIIGEEI
+353 NTIDKKIFDDGVIDL
-365 FSVLNAHTY
+365 LN
-374 DNNIIDFIVKYKD
+374 NNHYNNDIINFILKYKSEYIRNILVNIDF
-387 DYIKEILSNIDWD
+387 D
-400 NLIYNKKNNDR
+400 NLIYNKNKTDK
-411 YIDIITSLTNNVQ
+411 YFDIINSLPKNIQN
-424 DKIYKKNNKY
+424 KIYKRNSIY
-434 IKNILSKYDSDT
+434 IREVLSKYDNNVLKEFLNSDDNN
-446 LNKFLSNSNI
+446 NKNTFVMNM
-456 TSSKF
+456 
-461 IRTVQNV
+461 QNT
-468 IFKIFDVSDEK
+468 ILKIFNVSSEK
-479 INYCSII
+479 INYCKTI
-486 IKYSNG
+486 IKYG
-492 RNIFELLRNI
+492 KEGNILELLKSMEVFLDRVDV
-502 EEFFNKIEMD
+502 D
-512 ISLFFQ
+512 IDSFFQ
-518 YGSYEFGNKL
+518 YSSYDFGNGL
-528 IDNIIEINNN
+528 ISNIISIVNDDEINNFVRIKSYMFN
-538 NNEINDFINVKKYLF
+538 
-553 DNYFDNTLN
+553 NYFDNTLN
-562 NATMIIN
+562 NASVIIN

-576 YNLYKNLL
+576 YNLYKDLL
-584 LDISNKKCILND
+584 LSMCNNDIILSD
-596 NDKSNLYLLFSGKF
+596 IDKSNLSLLFNGKIN
-610 AGTPLTLYELDE
+610 GTPLTLYDLNE

-657 RDYFDSIGNISLL
+657 SDYFDSIGNISLL

-682 IFYLI
+682 IFYLT

-730 IINIKSKIRRLYEL
+730 IIDIKSKIRRLYEL

-831 LAYDTIYDNSFI
+831 LAYDTIYDDSFI

-927 KETAIDNPKRVFTS
+927 RETAIDNPKRVFTS

-995 ILEDIRFRGISE
+995 ILEDIRFRGISD

-1026 LMDKYNVNQ
+1026 LMDRYNVNQ

-1074 DLKLYKPSLDLL
+1074 NLKLYKPSLDLL
-1086 LGGKKIALCHFGN
+1086 LGDKKIALCHFGN

-1114 DNIGNGKSADQFM
+1114 DNIGNGKSAYQFM
-1127 FTNGDEYNKEVEYMI
+1127 FTNSDEYNKEVEYMI

>member
-29 LRIERVFYKKLNNYN
+29 LRINRMVYRKLNNDSNRTNNWDSLRKYFR
-44 DAIDNLKLL
+44 NLK
-53 KEYFKSL
+53 E
-60 RQMNI
+60 NV
-65 NIESYLYDA
+65 NIESYLSDK
-74 DISEYVKKHIINHAF
+74 DIPKYVKKYILEYGF
-89 NDEELQALLKKNI
+89 NDEELRPLLKKSI
-102 VYDLKKHIIKNK
+102 DYDLKEYIVKDLLNT
-114 FNSSY
+114 SY
-119 DVIKILKD
+119 EVVRILKD
-127 NMIDDKLKKLCV
+127 DMIDDSLKKLCV
-139 KKNINNYN
+139 KSIKNYKIIN
-147 IISVLLENTIDDE
+147 VLLNDEIDNQ
-160 CREYILSTE
+160 CREYILATE
-169 KRRFV
+169 KRRFIKE
-174 RVLYSTSNKELIYRL
+174 LYRTSNADLVYTL
-189 TFDFSKNGDCLNNV
+189 SFDYYNYDNV
-203 DFIQKYKPSLLKNLS
+203 SFIEKYKPNLLKNTS
-218 RAINCRYIRDLYDKT
+218 SCITNRYIRNVYDRT
-233 FKNEMLIGIVLDR
+233 FKNEALISTMLEG
-246 NEQKINKVI
+246 NGQKINKII
-255 NNVRKEECI
+255 NNVRKEEVI

-269 KDLPKEYV
+269 KNLPQEYV
-277 QVIINNNI
+277 KNIINNNI
-285 NYLND
+285 KYLKEYINKLS
-290 YIDKLS
+290 IDK
-296 VSAVIRKLYNYKNI
+296 VIEKLHNYSDLCFEYKE
-310 NLEFKKMIVNRRCDD
+310 LIVTYRLDD

-424 DKIYKKNNKY
+424 GKIYKKNNKY

-538 NNEINDFINVKKYLF
+538 NEINDFINVKKYLF

-610 AGTPLTLYELDE
+610 AGTPLTLYDLNE

-657 RDYFDSIGNISLL
+657 SDYFDSIGNISLL

-682 IFYLI
+682 IFYLT

-730 IINIKSKIRRLYEL
+730 IIDIKSKIRRLYEL

-853 YCMVEKNSAVVAD
+853 HCMVERNSAVVTD
-866 KYRNQRGI
+866 RYRNQRGI

-908 SDEIMYHKRYNLPF
+908 SDEIMYHKRYKLPF

-927 KETAIDNPKRVFTS
+927 RETAIDNPKRVFTS

-965 LTIKKENDIYTGREV
+965 LTIKKENDIYTGREI

-995 ILEDIRFRGISE
+995 ILEDIRFRGISD

-1049 PFNYWNEERERSLDW
+1049 PFNYWSEERERSLDW

-1074 DLKLYKPSLDLL
+1074 NLKLYKPSLDLL

-1199 GMGELDESKKSM
+1199 GMGEYEKNKKSM

-1241 SIYSSDMPTKA
+1241 SIYSSDMPTKT

>member
-1 MDKKDIKNK
+1 
-10 SINELMA
+10 
-17 LLLDKDILKKDK
+17 
-29 LRIERVFYKKLNNYN
+29 
-44 DAIDNLKLL
+44 
-53 KEYFKSL
+53 
-60 RQMNI
+60 
-65 NIESYLYDA
+65 
-74 DISEYVKKHIINHAF
+74 
-89 NDEELQALLKKNI
+89 
-102 VYDLKKHIIKNK
+102 
-114 FNSSY
+114 
-119 DVIKILKD
+119 
-127 NMIDDKLKKLCV
+127 
-139 KKNINNYN
+139 
-147 IISVLLENTIDDE
+147 
-160 CREYILSTE
+160 
-169 KRRFV
+169 
-174 RVLYSTSNKELIYRL
+174 
-189 TFDFSKNGDCLNNV
+189 
-203 DFIQKYKPSLLKNLS
+203 
-218 RAINCRYIRDLYDKT
+218 
-233 FKNEMLIGIVLDR
+233 
-246 NEQKINKVI
+246 
-255 NNVRKEECI
+255 
-264 RFLEV
+264 
-269 KDLPKEYV
+269 
-277 QVIINNNI
+277 
-285 NYLND
+285 
-290 YIDKLS
+290 
-296 VSAVIRKLYNYKNI
+296 
-310 NLEFKKMIVNRRCDD
+310 
-325 LINELNR
+325 
-332 YDLKKYLDYV
+332 
-342 NYHYYNDKLIV
+342 
-353 NTIDNKIIGEEI
+353 
-365 FSVLNAHTY
+365 
-374 DNNIIDFIVKYKD
+374 
-387 DYIKEILSNIDWD
+387 
-400 NLIYNKKNNDR
+400 
-411 YIDIITSLTNNVQ
+411 
-424 DKIYKKNNKY
+424 
-434 IKNILSKYDSDT
+434 
-446 LNKFLSNSNI
+446 
-456 TSSKF
+456 
-461 IRTVQNV
+461 
-468 IFKIFDVSDEK
+468 
-479 INYCSII
+479 
-486 IKYSNG
+486 
-492 RNIFELLRNI
+492 
-502 EEFFNKIEMD
+502 
-512 ISLFFQ
+512 
-518 YGSYEFGNKL
+518 
-528 IDNIIEINNN
+528 
-538 NNEINDFINVKKYLF
+538 
-553 DNYFDNTLN
+553 
-562 NATMIIN
+562 
-569 LNLVIKN
+569 
-576 YNLYKNLL
+576 
-584 LDISNKKCILND
+584 
-596 NDKSNLYLLFSGKF
+596 
-610 AGTPLTLYELDE
+610 
-622 IRKKEFNKY
+622 
-631 RVEILDKNTYINR
+631 
-644 IKDIFFNNIITYN
+644 
-657 RDYFDSIGNISLL
+657 
-670 KILQKDNIDNKE
+670 
-682 IFYLI
+682 
-687 EEIITSMDIINKLA
+687 MDIINKLA

-730 IINIKSKIRRLYEL
+730 IIDIKSKIRRLYEL

-776 DFSDKNYVLYAH
+776 NFSDKNYVLYAH

-853 YCMVEKNSAVVAD
+853 HCMIEKNSAVVAD

-941 GNGKYVSDSRVKELD
+941 GNGKYVSDNRVKELN

-965 LTIKKENDIYTGREV
+965 LTIKKENDIYTGREI

-1074 DLKLYKPSLDLL
+1074 NLKLYKPSLDLL

-1114 DNIGNGKSADQFM
+1114 DNIGNGKSAYQFM
-1127 FTNGDEYNKEVEYMI
+1127 FTNSDEYNKEVEYMI

-1199 GMGELDESKKSM
+1199 GMGEYEKNKKSM

-1241 SIYSSDMPTKA
+1241 SIYSSDMPTKT

>member
-1 MDKKDIKNK
+1 MDKKDIKNRN
-10 SINELMA
+10 IEELMS
-17 LLLDKDILKKDK
+17 LLLDKGILEKDK
-29 LRIERVFYKKLNNYN
+29 LKINRMVYRKLNNDSNRTNNWDSLRKYFR
-44 DAIDNLKLL
+44 NLK
-53 KEYFKSL
+53 E
-60 RQMNI
+60 NV
-65 NIESYLYDA
+65 NIESYLSDK
-74 DISEYVKKHIINHAF
+74 DIPKYVKKYILEYGF
-89 NDEELQALLKKNI
+89 NDEELRPLLKKSI
-102 VYDLKKHIIKNK
+102 DYDLKEYIVKDLLNT
-114 FNSSY
+114 SY
-119 DVIKILKD
+119 GVVRILKD
-127 NMIDDKLKKLCV
+127 DMIDDSLKKLCV
-139 KKNINNYN
+139 KSIKNYKIIN
-147 IISVLLENTIDDE
+147 VLLNDEIDNQ
-160 CREYILSTE
+160 CREYILATE
-169 KRRFV
+169 KRRFIKE
-174 RVLYSTSNKELIYRL
+174 LYRTSNADLVYTL
-189 TFDFSKNGDCLNNV
+189 SFDYYNYDNV
-203 DFIQKYKPSLLKNLS
+203 SFIEKYKPNLLKNTS
-218 RAINCRYIRDLYDKT
+218 SCITNRYIRNVYDRT
-233 FKNEMLIGIVLDR
+233 FKNEALISTMLEG
-246 NEQKINKVI
+246 NGQKINKII
-255 NNVRKEECI
+255 NNVRKEEVI

-269 KDLPKEYV
+269 KNLPQEYV
-277 QVIINNNI
+277 KNIINNNI
-285 NYLND
+285 KYLKEYINKLS
-290 YIDKLS
+290 IDK
-296 VSAVIRKLYNYKNI
+296 VIEKLHNYSDLCFEYKE
-310 NLEFKKMIVNRRCDD
+310 LIVTYRLDD

-434 IKNILSKYDSDT
+434 IKKILSKYDSDT

-456 TSSKF
+456 ASSKF

-528 IDNIIEINNN
+528 IDNIIEINN

-622 IRKKEFNKY
+622 IKKKEFSKY
-631 RVEILDKNTYINR
+631 KEEILDKNTFINKV
-644 IKDIFFNNIITYN
+644 KDIFFNNIIAYN
-657 RDYFDSIGNISLL
+657 SNYFDSIGNISLL

-687 EEIITSMDIINKLA
+687 EEIITSMDIVNKLA
-701 TTNDRDELVKIII
+701 TTNDRDELVKIVI

-730 IINIKSKIRRLYEL
+730 IIDIKSKIRRLYEL

-764 KEYMELYGGEVF
+764 REYMELYGGEVF

-807 SNFISFSPISYRGQ
+807 SNFISFSPISYRWQ

-853 YCMVEKNSAVVAD
+853 HCMVERNSAVVAD

-898 IILANGKRPN
+898 IILVNGKKPN

-927 KETAIDNPKRVFTS
+927 KETVIDNPKRVFTS
-941 GNGKYVSDSRVKELD
+941 ENGKYVSDSRVKELD

-965 LTIKKENDIYTGREV
+965 LTIKKENDIYTGREI

-1015 SLGPNPREVLD
+1015 SLGPSPREVLD

-1086 LGGKKIALCHFGN
+1086 LGDKKIALCHFGN

-1127 FTNGDEYNKEVEYMI
+1127 FTNSDEYNKEVEYMI

-1186 RLNNTNI
+1186 KLNNTNI

-1199 GMGELDESKKSM
+1199 GMGEYEDNKKNM
-1211 AYYVILKEKKIGG
+1211 AYYIILKEKKKGG
-1224 YDIEKVYVP
+1224 FDIEKVYVP

-1252 KILSYLK
+1252 KILGYLK

>member
-29 LRIERVFYKKLNNYN
+29 LRINRMVYRKLNNDSNRTNNWDSLRKYFR
-44 DAIDNLKLL
+44 NLK
-53 KEYFKSL
+53 E
-60 RQMNI
+60 NV
-65 NIESYLYDA
+65 NIESYLSDK
-74 DISEYVKKHIINHAF
+74 DIPKYVKKYILEYGF
-89 NDEELQALLKKNI
+89 NDEELRPLLKKSI
-102 VYDLKKHIIKNK
+102 DYDLKEYIVKDLLNT
-114 FNSSY
+114 SY
-119 DVIKILKD
+119 EVVRILKD
-127 NMIDDKLKKLCV
+127 DMIDDSLKKLCV
-139 KKNINNYN
+139 KSIKNYKIIN
-147 IISVLLENTIDDE
+147 VLLNDEIDNQ
-160 CREYILSTE
+160 CREYILATE
-169 KRRFV
+169 KRRFIKE
-174 RVLYSTSNKELIYRL
+174 LYRTSNADLVYTL
-189 TFDFSKNGDCLNNV
+189 SFDYYNYDNV
-203 DFIQKYKPSLLKNLS
+203 SFIEKYKPNLLKNTS
-218 RAINCRYIRDLYDKT
+218 SCITNRYIRNVYDRT
-233 FKNEMLIGIVLDR
+233 FKNEALISTMLEG
-246 NEQKINKVI
+246 NGQKINKII
-255 NNVRKEECI
+255 NNVRKEEVI

-269 KDLPKEYV
+269 KNLPQEYV
-277 QVIINNNI
+277 KNIINNNI
-285 NYLND
+285 KYLKEYINKLS
-290 YIDKLS
+290 IDK
-296 VSAVIRKLYNYKNI
+296 VIEKLHNYSDLCFEYKE
-310 NLEFKKMIVNRRCDD
+310 LIVTYRLDD

-424 DKIYKKNNKY
+424 GKIYKKNNKY

-538 NNEINDFINVKKYLF
+538 NEINDFINVKKYLF

-610 AGTPLTLYELDE
+610 AGTPLTLYDLNE

-682 IFYLI
+682 IFYLT

-730 IINIKSKIRRLYEL
+730 IIDIKSKIRRLYEL

-898 IILANGKRPN
+898 IILVNGKRPN
-908 SDEIMYHKRYNLPF
+908 SDEIMYHKRYKLPF

-927 KETAIDNPKRVFTS
+927 RETAIDNPKRVFTS

-965 LTIKKENDIYTGREV
+965 LTIKKENDIYTGREI

-1015 SLGPNPREVLD
+1015 SLGPSPREVLD

-1049 PFNYWNEERERSLDW
+1049 PFNYWSEERERSLDW

-1074 DLKLYKPSLDLL
+1074 NLKLYKPSLDLL
-1086 LGGKKIALCHFGN
+1086 LGDKKIALCHFGN

-1241 SIYSSDMPTKA
+1241 SIYSSDMPTKT

>member
-1 MDKKDIKNK
+1 M
-10 SINELMA
+10 
-17 LLLDKDILKKDK
+17 
-29 LRIERVFYKKLNNYN
+29 
-44 DAIDNLKLL
+44 
-53 KEYFKSL
+53 
-60 RQMNI
+60 
-65 NIESYLYDA
+65 
-74 DISEYVKKHIINHAF
+74 II
-89 NDEELQALLKKNI
+89 I
-102 VYDLKKHIIKNK
+102 
-114 FNSSY
+114 
-119 DVIKILKD
+119 
-127 NMIDDKLKKLCV
+127 
-139 KKNINNYN
+139 
-147 IISVLLENTIDDE
+147 
-160 CREYILSTE
+160 
-169 KRRFV
+169 
-174 RVLYSTSNKELIYRL
+174 
-189 TFDFSKNGDCLNNV
+189 
-203 DFIQKYKPSLLKNLS
+203 
-218 RAINCRYIRDLYDKT
+218 
-233 FKNEMLIGIVLDR
+233 
-246 NEQKINKVI
+246 
-255 NNVRKEECI
+255 
-264 RFLEV
+264 
-269 KDLPKEYV
+269 
-277 QVIINNNI
+277 
-285 NYLND
+285 
-290 YIDKLS
+290 
-296 VSAVIRKLYNYKNI
+296 
-310 NLEFKKMIVNRRCDD
+310 
-325 LINELNR
+325 
-332 YDLKKYLDYV
+332 
-342 NYHYYNDKLIV
+342 
-353 NTIDNKIIGEEI
+353 
-365 FSVLNAHTY
+365 
-374 DNNIIDFIVKYKD
+374 FIVKYKD
-387 DYIKEILSNIDWD
+387 DYIKEFLSNIDWD

-456 TSSKF
+456 ASSKF

-502 EEFFNKIEMD
+502 EEFFSKIEID
-512 ISLFFQ
+512 IGLFFQ

-528 IDNIIEINNN
+528 IDNIIEINN

-576 YNLYKNLL
+576 YSLYKNLL

-622 IRKKEFNKY
+622 IKKKEFSKY
-631 RVEILDKNTYINR
+631 KEEILDKNTFINK
-644 IKDIFFNNIITYN
+644 IKDIFFNNIIAYN
-657 RDYFDSIGNISLL
+657 SNYFDSIGNISLL
-670 KILQKDNIDNKE
+670 KILQKDNINNKE
-682 IFYLI
+682 IVYLT

-701 TTNDRDELVKIII
+701 TTNDRDELVRIVI

-722 PVNRMIND
+722 PVNRMINN
-730 IINIKSKIRRLYEL
+730 IIDIKSKIRRLYEL

-755 ARKVPGIYN
+755 ARKVSGIYN
-764 KEYMELYGGEVF
+764 REYMELYGGEVF

-831 LAYDTIYDNSFI
+831 LAYDTIYDDSFI

-853 YCMVEKNSAVVAD
+853 HCMVERNSAVVAD

-874 LETSSV
+874 LETSSA

-898 IILANGKRPN
+898 IILVNGKKPN

-927 KETAIDNPKRVFTS
+927 KETVINNPKRVFTS
-941 GNGKYVSDSRVKELD
+941 NKGNYIDERKIKELD
-956 SIKKYIDSK
+956 DIKKYIDGK
-965 LTIKKENDIYTGREV
+965 LTIRKENDIYTGREV

-995 ILEDIRFRGISE
+995 ILEDIRYRGINE

-1015 SLGPNPREVLD
+1015 SLGPSPREVLD
-1026 LMDKYNVNQ
+1026 LMDKYNVKQ

-1086 LGGKKIALCHFGN
+1086 LGDKKIALCHFGN

-1104 FVKHNTWIYQ
+1104 FIKHNTWIYQ
-1114 DNIGNGKSADQFM
+1114 DNIGNGKSSEQFM
-1127 FTNGDEYNKEVEYMI
+1127 FTNSDEYNKEVEYMI
-1142 NKYGIDN
+1142 NKYGVDN
-1149 PKVQGYLSSKNTP
+1149 LKVQGYLSSKNTP
-1162 MFDGKLITSYDD
+1162 MFEGKLITSYDD

-1199 GMGELDESKKSM
+1199 GMGELEENKKSM
-1211 AYYVILKEKKIGG
+1211 AYYIILKEKKIGG

-1241 SIYSSDMPTKA
+1241 SIYTSDMPTKT

>member
-1 MDKKDIKNK
+1 MNKKDIKNRN
-10 SINELMA
+10 IEELMS
-17 LLLDKDILKKDK
+17 LLLDKGILEKDK
-29 LRIERVFYKKLNNYN
+29 LKINRMVYRKLNNDSNRTNNWDSLRKYFR
-44 DAIDNLKLL
+44 NLK
-53 KEYFKSL
+53 EDV
-60 RQMNI
+60 
-65 NIESYLYDA
+65 NIESYLSDK
-74 DISEYVKKHIINHAF
+74 DIPKYVKKYILEYGF
-89 NDEELQALLKKNI
+89 NDEELRTLLKKSI
-102 VYDLKKHIIKNK
+102 DYDLKEYIVKDLLNA
-114 FNSSY
+114 SY
-119 DVIKILKD
+119 EVVRILKD
-127 NMIDDKLKKLCV
+127 DMIDDSLRKLCV
-139 KKNINNYN
+139 KGIKNYKIIN
-147 IISVLLENTIDDE
+147 VLLNDEIDDQ
-160 CREYILSTE
+160 CREYILATE
-169 KRRFV
+169 KRRFIKE
-174 RVLYSTSNKELIYRL
+174 LYRTSNADLVYTL
-189 TFDFSKNGDCLNNV
+189 SFDYYNYDNV
-203 DFIQKYKPSLLKNLS
+203 SFIEKYKPNLLKKTS
-218 RAINCRYIRDLYDKT
+218 NCITSEYIRNVYDRT
-233 FKNEMLIGIVLDR
+233 FKNEALISIVLEG
-246 NEQKINKVI
+246 NEQKINKII
-255 NNVRKEECI
+255 NDVRKEESI

-269 KDLPKEYV
+269 KNLPKEYV
-277 QVIINNNI
+277 RIIINNNI
-285 NYLND
+285 KYLNE
-290 YIDKLS
+290 YANKLSIDK
-296 VSAVIRKLYNYKNI
+296 VIEKLHNYSDVC
-310 NLEFKKMIVNRRCDD
+310 LEFKELIIRNRLSD
-325 LINELNR
+325 LIEKLNNYNILEYFNYISRYYYTDEL
-332 YDLKKYLDYV
+332 
-342 NYHYYNDKLIV
+342 II
-353 NTIDNKIIGEEI
+353 NTIDKKIFDDGVIDL
-365 FSVLNAHTY
+365 LN
-374 DNNIIDFIVKYKD
+374 NNHYNNDIINFILKYKSEYIKNILVNIDF
-387 DYIKEILSNIDWD
+387 D
-400 NLIYNKKNNDR
+400 NLIYNKNKTDK
-411 YIDIITSLTNNVQ
+411 YFDIINSLPKNIQN
-424 DKIYKKNNKY
+424 KIYKRNSIY
-434 IKNILSKYDSDT
+434 IREVLSKYDKNVLKEFLNSDDN
-446 LNKFLSNSNI
+446 NKNTFVMNM
-456 TSSKF
+456 
-461 IRTVQNV
+461 QNT
-468 IFKIFDVSDEK
+468 ILKIFNVSSEK
-479 INYCSII
+479 INYCKTI
-486 IKYSNG
+486 IKYCEKG
-492 RNIFELLRNI
+492 NILELLKSM
-502 EEFFNKIEMD
+502 EVFFDRVDVD
-512 ISLFFQ
+512 INSFFQ
-518 YGSYEFGNKL
+518 YSSYDFGNGL
-528 IDNIIEINNN
+528 ISNIISIVNDEEINNFVRIKSYMFN
-538 NNEINDFINVKKYLF
+538 
-553 DNYFDNTLN
+553 NYFDNTLN
-562 NATMIIN
+562 NASVIIN

-576 YNLYKNLL
+576 YNLYKDLL
-584 LDISNKKCILND
+584 LSMCNNDIILSD
-596 NDKSNLYLLFSGKF
+596 IDRSNLSLLFNGKIN
-610 AGTPLTLYELDE
+610 GTPLTLYDLNE

-657 RDYFDSIGNISLL
+657 SDYFDNIGNISLL

-682 IFYLI
+682 IFYLT

-730 IINIKSKIRRLYEL
+730 IIDIKSKIRRLYEL

-853 YCMVEKNSAVVAD
+853 HCMVEKNSAVVAD

-941 GNGKYVSDSRVKELD
+941 GNGKYVSDNRVKELD

-965 LTIKKENDIYTGREV
+965 LTIKKENDIYTGREM

-1049 PFNYWNEERERSLDW
+1049 PFNYWSEERERSLDW

-1074 DLKLYKPSLDLL
+1074 NLKLYKPSLDLL

-1199 GMGELDESKKSM
+1199 GMGEYEDNKKSL
-1211 AYYVILKEKKIGG
+1211 AYYIILKEKKKGG
-1224 YDIEKVYVP
+1224 FDIEKVYVP

-1241 SIYSSDMPTKA
+1241 SIYSSDMPTKT
-1252 KILSYLK
+1252 KILGYLK

>member
-1 MDKKDIKNK
+1 MP
-10 SINELMA
+10 
-17 LLLDKDILKKDK
+17 
-29 LRIERVFYKKLNNYN
+29 
-44 DAIDNLKLL
+44 
-53 KEYFKSL
+53 
-60 RQMNI
+60 
-65 NIESYLYDA
+65 
-74 DISEYVKKHIINHAF
+74 
-89 NDEELQALLKKNI
+89 KNI
-102 VYDLKKHIIKNK
+102 QN
-114 FNSSY
+114 
-119 DVIKILKD
+119 
-127 NMIDDKLKKLCV
+127 
-139 KKNINNYN
+139 
-147 IISVLLENTIDDE
+147 
-160 CREYILSTE
+160 
-169 KRRFV
+169 
-174 RVLYSTSNKELIYRL
+174 
-189 TFDFSKNGDCLNNV
+189 
-203 DFIQKYKPSLLKNLS
+203 
-218 RAINCRYIRDLYDKT
+218 
-233 FKNEMLIGIVLDR
+233 
-246 NEQKINKVI
+246 
-255 NNVRKEECI
+255 
-264 RFLEV
+264 
-269 KDLPKEYV
+269 
-277 QVIINNNI
+277 
-285 NYLND
+285 
-290 YIDKLS
+290 
-296 VSAVIRKLYNYKNI
+296 
-310 NLEFKKMIVNRRCDD
+310 
-325 LINELNR
+325 
-332 YDLKKYLDYV
+332 
-342 NYHYYNDKLIV
+342 
-353 NTIDNKIIGEEI
+353 
-365 FSVLNAHTY
+365 
-374 DNNIIDFIVKYKD
+374 
-387 DYIKEILSNIDWD
+387 
-400 NLIYNKKNNDR
+400 
-411 YIDIITSLTNNVQ
+411 
-424 DKIYKKNNKY
+424 KIYKRNSIY
-434 IKNILSKYDSDT
+434 IREVLSKYDKNVLKEFLNSDDN
-446 LNKFLSNSNI
+446 NKNTFVMNM
-456 TSSKF
+456 
-461 IRTVQNV
+461 QNT
-468 IFKIFDVSDEK
+468 ILKIFNVSSEK
-479 INYCSII
+479 INYCKTI
-486 IKYSNG
+486 IKYCEKG
-492 RNIFELLRNI
+492 NILELL
-502 EEFFNKIEMD
+502 KSMEMFLDRVDVD
-512 ISLFFQ
+512 INSFFQ
-518 YGSYEFGNKL
+518 YSSYDFGNGL
-528 IDNIIEINNN
+528 ISNIISIVNDEEINNFVRIKSYMFN
-538 NNEINDFINVKKYLF
+538 
-553 DNYFDNTLN
+553 NYFDNTLN
-562 NATMIIN
+562 NASVIIN

-576 YNLYKNLL
+576 YNLYKDLL
-584 LDISNKKCILND
+584 LSMCNNNIILSDI
-596 NDKSNLYLLFSGKF
+596 DKSNLSLLFNGKIN
-610 AGTPLTLYELDE
+610 GTPLTLYDLNE

-657 RDYFDSIGNISLL
+657 SDYFDNIGNISLL

-682 IFYLI
+682 IFYLT

-722 PVNRMIND
+722 PINRMIND
-730 IINIKSKIRRLYEL
+730 IIDIKSKIRRLYEL

-853 YCMVEKNSAVVAD
+853 HCMIEKNSAVVAD

-941 GNGKYVSDSRVKELD
+941 GNGKYVSDNRVKELN
-956 SIKKYIDSK
+956 SIKKYIASK
-965 LTIKKENDIYTGREV
+965 LTIKKENDIYTGREI

-1049 PFNYWNEERERSLDW
+1049 PFNYWSEERERSLDW

-1074 DLKLYKPSLDLL
+1074 NLKLYKPSLDLL

-1149 PKVQGYLSSKNTP
+1149 PKVQGYLSSRNTP

-1186 RLNNTNI
+1186 RLNDTNI

-1199 GMGELDESKKSM
+1199 GMGEYEDNKKSL
-1211 AYYVILKEKKIGG
+1211 AYYIILKEKKKGG
-1224 YDIEKVYVP
+1224 FDIEKVYVP

-1241 SIYSSDMPTKA
+1241 SIYSSDMPTKT
-1252 KILSYLK
+1252 KILGYLK

>member
-17 LLLDKDILKKDK
+17 LLLDKGILEKDK
-29 LRIERVFYKKLNNYN
+29 LKINRMVYRKLNNDSNRTNNWDSLRKYFR
-44 DAIDNLKLL
+44 NLK
-53 KEYFKSL
+53 E
-60 RQMNI
+60 NV
-65 NIESYLYDA
+65 NIESYLSDK
-74 DISEYVKKHIINHAF
+74 DIPKYVKKYILEYGF
-89 NDEELQALLKKNI
+89 NDEELRPLLKKSI
-102 VYDLKKHIIKNK
+102 DYDLKEYIVKDLLNT
-114 FNSSY
+114 SY
-119 DVIKILKD
+119 GVVRILKD
-127 NMIDDKLKKLCV
+127 DMIDDSLKKLCV
-139 KKNINNYN
+139 KSIKNYKIIN
-147 IISVLLENTIDDE
+147 VLLNDEIDNQ
-160 CREYILSTE
+160 CREYILATE
-169 KRRFV
+169 KRRFIKE
-174 RVLYSTSNKELIYRL
+174 LYRTSNADLVYTL
-189 TFDFSKNGDCLNNV
+189 SFDYYNYDNV
-203 DFIQKYKPSLLKNLS
+203 SFIEKYKPNLLKNTS
-218 RAINCRYIRDLYDKT
+218 SCITNRYIRNVYDRT
-233 FKNEMLIGIVLDR
+233 FKNEALISTMLEG
-246 NEQKINKVI
+246 NGQKINKII
-255 NNVRKEECI
+255 NNVRKEEVI

-269 KDLPKEYV
+269 KNLPQEYV
-277 QVIINNNI
+277 KNIINNNI
-285 NYLND
+285 KYLKE
-290 YIDKLS
+290 YINKLS
-296 VSAVIRKLYNYKNI
+296 IDRVIEKLHNYSDLCFEYKE
-310 NLEFKKMIVNRRCDD
+310 LIVTYRLDD

-456 TSSKF
+456 ASSKF

-528 IDNIIEINNN
+528 IDNIIEINN

-622 IRKKEFNKY
+622 IKKKEFSKY
-631 RVEILDKNTYINR
+631 KEEILDKNTFINKV
-644 IKDIFFNNIITYN
+644 KDIFFNNIIAYN
-657 RDYFDSIGNISLL
+657 SNYFDSIGNISLL

-682 IFYLI
+682 IFYLT

-701 TTNDRDELVKIII
+701 TTNNRDELVKIII

-730 IINIKSKIRRLYEL
+730 IIDIKSKIRRLYEL
-744 DSMYNLTTLES
+744 DSIYNLTTLES

-853 YCMVEKNSAVVAD
+853 HCMVERNSAVVAD

-898 IILANGKRPN
+898 IILVNGKKPN

-927 KETAIDNPKRVFTS
+927 KETVIDNPKRVFTS

-965 LTIKKENDIYTGREV
+965 LTIKKENDIYTGREI

-1015 SLGPNPREVLD
+1015 SLGPSPREVLD

-1086 LGGKKIALCHFGN
+1086 LGDKKIALCHFGN

-1127 FTNGDEYNKEVEYMI
+1127 FTNSDEYNKEVEYMI

-1149 PKVQGYLSSKNTP
+1149 PKVQGYLSNKNTP

-1186 RLNNTNI
+1186 KLNNTNI

-1199 GMGELDESKKSM
+1199 GMGEYEDNKKNM
-1211 AYYVILKEKKIGG
+1211 AYYIILKEKKKGG
-1224 YDIEKVYVP
+1224 FDIEKVYVP

-1252 KILSYLK
+1252 KILGYLK

>member
-10 SINELMA
+10 GINELIA

-29 LRIERVFYKKLNNYN
+29 LRINRIVYRKSNNDSDRANNWNSLRKYFKGLKENVNIENCLSDKDMPKYVKKYILEYGFNGEELR
-44 DAIDNLKLL
+44 ILLKKSLDYDL
-53 KEYFKSL
+53 KEYIVKDL
-60 RQMNI
+60 LNV
-65 NIESYLYDA
+65 SY
-74 DISEYVKKHIINHAF
+74 EV
-89 NDEELQALLKKNI
+89 
-102 VYDLKKHIIKNK
+102 VR
-114 FNSSY
+114 
-119 DVIKILKD
+119 ILKD
-127 NMIDDKLKKLCV
+127 DMIVDKLKKLCV

-174 RVLYSTSNKELIYRL
+174 RVLYSTSNRELIYRL

-233 FKNEMLIGIVLDR
+233 FKNETLIGIVLDR

-269 KDLPKEYV
+269 KKLPKEYV

-296 VSAVIRKLYNYKNI
+296 VSEVIRKLYNYKNI

-353 NTIDNKIIGEEI
+353 NTINNKIIDEEI
-365 FSVLNAHTY
+365 FSVLNTHTY

-411 YIDIITSLTNNVQ
+411 YIDIITSLTNNIQ

-456 TSSKF
+456 ASNKF

-502 EEFFNKIEMD
+502 EEFFSKIEMD
-512 ISLFFQ
+512 IGLFFQ

-528 IDNIIEINNN
+528 IDNIIEINN

-576 YNLYKNLL
+576 YSLYKNLL

-622 IRKKEFNKY
+622 IKKKEFSKY
-631 RVEILDKNTYINR
+631 KEEILDKNTFINK
-644 IKDIFFNNIITYN
+644 IKDIFFNNIIAYN
-657 RDYFDSIGNISLL
+657 SNYFDSIGNISLL
-670 KILQKDNIDNKE
+670 KILQKDNINNKE
-682 IFYLI
+682 IVYLT
-687 EEIITSMDIINKLA
+687 EEIIISMDIINKLA
-701 TTNDRDELVKIII
+701 TTTNRDELVRIVI

-722 PVNRMIND
+722 PVNRMINN
-730 IINIKSKIRRLYEL
+730 IIDIKSKIRRLYEL

-755 ARKVPGIYN
+755 ARKVSGIYN
-764 KEYMELYGGEVF
+764 REYMELYGGEVF

-831 LAYDTIYDNSFI
+831 LAYDTIYDDSFI

-853 YCMVEKNSAVVAD
+853 HCMVERNSAVVTD

-874 LETSSV
+874 LETSSA

-898 IILANGKRPN
+898 IILVNGKKPN

-927 KETAIDNPKRVFTS
+927 KETVIDNPKRVFTS
-941 GNGKYVSDSRVKELD
+941 NKGNYIDERKIKELD
-956 SIKKYIDSK
+956 DIKKYIDGK
-965 LTIKKENDIYTGREV
+965 LTIRKENDIYTGREV

-995 ILEDIRFRGISE
+995 ILEDIRYRGINE

-1015 SLGPNPREVLD
+1015 SLGPSPREVLD
-1026 LMDKYNVNQ
+1026 LMDKYNVKQ

-1086 LGGKKIALCHFGN
+1086 LGDKKIALCHFGN

-1104 FVKHNTWIYQ
+1104 FIKHNTWIYQ
-1114 DNIGNGKSADQFM
+1114 DNIGNGKSSEQFM
-1127 FTNGDEYNKEVEYMI
+1127 FTNSDEYNKEVEYMI

-1162 MFDGKLITSYDD
+1162 MFEGKLITSYDD

-1193 HTLRGA
+1193 YTLRGA
-1199 GMGELDESKKSM
+1199 GMGELEENKKSM
-1211 AYYVILKEKKIGG
+1211 AYYVILKEKKMGG

-1241 SIYSSDMPTKA
+1241 SIYTSDMPTKT